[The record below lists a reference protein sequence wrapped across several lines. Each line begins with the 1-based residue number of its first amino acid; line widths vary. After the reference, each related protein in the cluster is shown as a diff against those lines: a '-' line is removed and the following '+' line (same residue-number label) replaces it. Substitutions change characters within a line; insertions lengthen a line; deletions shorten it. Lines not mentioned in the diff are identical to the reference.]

1 MGSLLF
7 VPTFG
12 ILGVRLLTEAIRRIS
27 IRRQQ
32 RIHDCGRSS
41 VQPSVTRCIILE
53 GTAGEHLRK
62 KLAAAD
68 DLLGILVIL

>member
-7 VPTFG
+7 VPTCG
-12 ILGVRLLTEAIRRIS
+12 MLGVRLLTEAIRRIS

-32 RIHDCGRSS
+32 RIYDSGRSF

-53 GTAGEHLRK
+53 AAAGEHLRK
-62 KLAAAD
+62 KLTAAD